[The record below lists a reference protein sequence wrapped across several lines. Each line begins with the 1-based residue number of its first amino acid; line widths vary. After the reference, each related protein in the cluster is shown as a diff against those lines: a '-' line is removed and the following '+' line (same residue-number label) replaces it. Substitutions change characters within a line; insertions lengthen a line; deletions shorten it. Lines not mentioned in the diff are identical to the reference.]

1 MKYNYPSPICEYCE
15 CTEYG
20 LSPMPGY
27 SIFSYDGI
35 NSSCEGINCKKKAL
49 EKYNKENPDNAFNTI
64 EESF

>member
-27 SIFSYDGI
+27 PTP
-35 NSSCEGINCKKKAL
+35 SCEGMNCKKS
-49 EKYNKENPDNAFNTI
+49 I
-64 EESF
+64 RRI

>member
-20 LSPMPGY
+20 VSSMSGY

-35 NSSCEGINCKKKAL
+35 NSSCEGINCKKSIRK
-49 EKYNKENPDNAFNTI
+49 I
-64 EESF
+64 Q